1 MLFRRSST
9 IDLGKVSNL
18 SFTLHGIPVTNG
30 IAIGRALRIAPS
42 AMDVNHY
49 LISEGSEQSEQKRLL
64 DAFQVVRQELKTL
77 RAGLPEAAPEEMAAF
92 LDVHGMILAD
102 PTLTERPLELI
113 QKKRYNAEW
122 ALATQLENV
131 LEQFAEIEDAYLRER
146 AADIRQ
152 VVERVMKVLHLGED
166 HQTIGAFYKTV
177 SENRE
182 LSEVIVVAHDISP
195 PDMLRFK
202 ELAFGGFV
210 TDLGGKTSH
219 TAIVARSLDIPAA
232 VGVRS
237 ASELIR
243 QDDWLIIDGDRGIAI
258 VDPSPFI
265 LEEYRHLQS
274 ARKLEKKKLLRLKH
288 TPTLTLDG
296 QHIDLM
302 ANVEMPDDAAM
313 ALDSGAVGIG
323 LFRSEFLFMNR
334 QGQMPDEEEQFWA
347 YRKTAEAMKGLP
359 VNIRTIDIGADKP
372 LDVKDNGGANY
383 LSPLGL
389 RAIRW
394 SLSEPEMFL
403 IQIRAILR
411 ASVFGKI
418 KILIP
423 MLAHAQE
430 IDQTLELIQTAKN
443 QLEVEGI
450 SFDPGIQV
458 GAMIEI
464 PAAALALP
472 LFIRRLDFLS
482 IGTNDLIQYT
492 LAIDRA
498 DNAVAHLYDPLHP
511 AVLRL
516 IAGIIKDAK
525 SAQMPVSV
533 CGEMAGDAS
542 MTRVLLGMGL
552 TDFSLHFK
560 QLLSVKQEILRSDTK
575 QLKLAVDSL
584 LAAIEPEDIQA
595 AFLKINA

>member
-1 MLFRRSST
+1 M

-64 DAFQVVRQELKTL
+64 GAFQVVRQELKTL
-77 RAGLPEAAPEEMAAF
+77 RAGLPEAAPEEMATF

-122 ALATQLENV
+122 ALATQLESV

-152 VVERVMKVLHLGED
+152 VVERVMKVLHLGQD

-202 ELAFGGFV
+202 ELTFGGFV

-243 QDDWLIIDGDRGIAI
+243 QDDWLIIDGDRGIVI

-288 TPTLTLDG
+288 TPTVTVDG

-302 ANVEMPDDAAM
+302 ANVEMPEDAAM

-359 VNIRTIDIGADKP
+359 ISIRTIDIGADKP
-372 LDVKDNGGANY
+372 LDAKDNGGTNY

-411 ASVFGKI
+411 ASAFGKI

-443 QLEVEGI
+443 QLEAEDI

-464 PAAALALP
+464 PAAALSLP

-516 IAGIIKDAK
+516 IAGIIRDAK

-552 TDFSLHFK
+552 TDFSLHSM

-575 QLKLAVDSL
+575 QLKLTVDDL

-595 AFLKINA
+595 AFQKINA

>member
-1 MLFRRSST
+1 M
-9 IDLGKVSNL
+9 

-30 IAIGRALRIAPS
+30 IAIGKALRIAPS
-42 AMDVNHY
+42 AMDVKHY
-49 LISEGSEQSEQKRLL
+49 LVDEGAEQVEQTRLL
-64 DAFQVVRQELKTL
+64 NAFEVVRQELKSL
-77 RAGLPEAAPEEMAAF
+77 RASLPDAAPEEMGAF

-102 PTLTERPLELI
+102 PTLTEKPLELI
-113 QKKRYNAEW
+113 KGRRYNAEW
-122 ALATQLENV
+122 ALATQLEDL
-131 LEQFAEIEDAYLRER
+131 LEQFAEIEDEYLRER

-152 VVERVMKVLHLGED
+152 VVERVMKVLHHGEN
-166 HQTIGAFYKTV
+166 HQTLSSFYKTV

-182 LSEVIVVAHDISP
+182 LSEVIVVAHDIAP
-195 PDMLRFK
+195 PDMMRFK
-202 ELAFGGFV
+202 DLAFGGFI
-210 TDLGGKTSH
+210 TDLGGRTSH

-232 VGVRS
+232 VGVRR

-243 QDDWLIIDGDRGIAI
+243 QDDWIIIDGDRGIVI
-258 VDPSPFI
+258 VDPSPLI

-274 ARKLEKKKLLRLKH
+274 ERKLEKKKLLRLKY

-296 QHIDLM
+296 VPIDLM
-302 ANVEMPDDAAM
+302 ANVEMPDDAEQ

-334 QGQMPDEEEQFWA
+334 KGDMPSEEEQFWA

-359 VNIRTIDIGADKP
+359 VSIRTIDIGADKP
-372 LDVKDNGGANY
+372 LDGQDEGGHY

-411 ASVFGKI
+411 ASAYGKM

-430 IDQTLELIQTAKN
+430 IDQTLELINMAKK
-443 QLEVEGI
+443 QLENECVP
-450 SFDPGIQV
+450 FDPNVQV

-464 PAAALALP
+464 PAAALSLP

-516 IAGIIKDAK
+516 IAGVIREAK
-525 SAQMPVSV
+525 VANMPVSV
-533 CGEMAGDAS
+533 CGEMAGEPS
-542 MTRVLLGMGL
+542 MTKVLLGMGL
-552 TDFSLHFK
+552 TDFSMHFN
-560 QLLSVKQEILRSDTK
+560 QLLSVKKEILRSDMSVLK
-575 QLKLAVDSL
+575 QSVDEL
-584 LAAIEPEDIQA
+584 LSAIEPEELQA
-595 AFLKINA
+595 ALQKINAV

>member
-1 MLFRRSST
+1 MIVSERVSS
-9 IDLGKVSNL
+9 L

-30 IAIGRALRIAPS
+30 IAIGKALRIAPS
-42 AMDVNHY
+42 AMDVKHY
-49 LISEGSEQSEQKRLL
+49 LVDEGAEQAEQARLL
-64 DAFQVVRQELKTL
+64 NAFEVVRQELRSL
-77 RAGLPEAAPEEMAAF
+77 RASLPDAAPEEMGAF

-102 PTLTERPLELI
+102 PTLTEKPLELI
-113 QKKRYNAEW
+113 RGRRYNAEW
-122 ALATQLENV
+122 ALATQLEDL
-131 LEQFAEIEDAYLRER
+131 LEQFAEIEDEYLRER

-152 VVERVMKVLHLGED
+152 VVERVMKVLHHGED
-166 HQTIGAFYKTV
+166 HQTLSSFYKTV

-182 LSEVIVVAHDISP
+182 LSEVIVVAHDIAP
-195 PDMLRFK
+195 PDMMRFK
-202 ELAFGGFV
+202 DLAFGGFI
-210 TDLGGKTSH
+210 TDLGGRTSH

-232 VGVRS
+232 VGVRR

-243 QDDWLIIDGDRGIAI
+243 QDDWIIIDGDRGIVI
-258 VDPSPFI
+258 VDPSPLI

-274 ARKLEKKKLLRLKH
+274 ERKLEKKKLLRLKY

-296 QHIDLM
+296 VPIDLM
-302 ANVEMPDDAAM
+302 ANVEMPEDAEQ

-334 QGQMPDEEEQFWA
+334 KGDMPSEEEQFWA

-359 VNIRTIDIGADKP
+359 VSIRTIDIGADKP
-372 LDVKDNGGANY
+372 LDGQDDGGHY

-411 ASVFGKI
+411 ASAFGKM

-430 IDQTLELIQTAKN
+430 IDQTLELISVAKK
-443 QLEVEGI
+443 QLENECVA
-450 SFDPGIQV
+450 FDPDVQV

-464 PAAALALP
+464 PAAALSLP

-498 DNAVAHLYDPLHP
+498 DNSVAHLYDPLHP

-516 IAGIIKDAK
+516 ISGVIREAK
-525 SAQMPVSV
+525 AANMPVSV
-533 CGEMAGDAS
+533 CGEMAGEPS
-542 MTRVLLGMGL
+542 MTKVLLGMGL
-552 TDFSLHFK
+552 TDFSMHFN
-560 QLLSVKQEILRSDTK
+560 QLLSVKKEILRSDMSVLK
-575 QLKLAVDSL
+575 QSVDEL
-584 LAAIEPEDIQA
+584 LNAIEPEELQA
-595 AFLKINA
+595 ALQKINAV

>member
-1 MLFRRSST
+1 
-9 IDLGKVSNL
+9 L

-30 IAIGRALRIAPS
+30 IAIGKALRIAPS
-42 AMDVNHY
+42 AMDVKHY
-49 LISEGSEQSEQKRLL
+49 LVDEGAKQAEEARLL
-64 DAFQVVRQELKTL
+64 NAFEVVRQELKSL
-77 RAGLPEAAPEEMAAF
+77 RASLPDAAPEEMGAF
-92 LDVHGMILAD
+92 LDVHGMILTD
-102 PTLTERPLELI
+102 PTLTEKPLELI
-113 QKKRYNAEW
+113 RGRRYNAEW
-122 ALATQLENV
+122 ALATQLEDL
-131 LEQFAEIEDAYLRER
+131 LEQFAEIEDEYLRER

-152 VVERVMKVLHLGED
+152 VVERVMKVLHHGED
-166 HQTIGAFYKTV
+166 HQTLSSFYKTV

-182 LSEVIVVAHDISP
+182 LSEVIVVAHDIAP
-195 PDMLRFK
+195 PDMMRFK
-202 ELAFGGFV
+202 DLAFGGFI
-210 TDLGGKTSH
+210 TDLGGRTSH

-232 VGVRS
+232 VGVRR

-243 QDDWLIIDGDRGIAI
+243 QDDWIIVDGDRGIVI
-258 VDPSPFI
+258 VDPSPLI

-274 ARKLEKKKLLRLKH
+274 ERKLEKKKLLRLKY

-296 QHIDLM
+296 VPIDLM
-302 ANVEMPDDAAM
+302 ANVEMPDDAEQ

-334 QGQMPDEEEQFWA
+334 KGDMPSEEEQFWA

-359 VNIRTIDIGADKP
+359 VSIRTIDIGADKP
-372 LDVKDNGGANY
+372 LDGQDDGGHY

-411 ASVFGKI
+411 ASAFGKM

-423 MLAHAQE
+423 MLAHVQE
-430 IDQTLELIQTAKN
+430 IDQTLALINTAKK
-443 QLEVEGI
+443 QLENECVA
-450 SFDPGIQV
+450 FDPDVQV
-458 GAMIEI
+458 GAMSEI
-464 PAAALALP
+464 PGAALSLP

-498 DNAVAHLYDPLHP
+498 DNSVAHLYDPLHP

-516 IAGIIKDAK
+516 ISGVIREAK
-525 SAQMPVSV
+525 AANMPVSV
-533 CGEMAGDAS
+533 CGEMAGEPS
-542 MTRVLLGMGL
+542 MTKVLLGMGL
-552 TDFSLHFK
+552 TDFSMHFN
-560 QLLSVKQEILRSDTK
+560 QLLSVKKEILRSDMSILK
-575 QLKLAVDSL
+575 QSVDEL
-584 LAAIEPEDIQA
+584 LNAIEPEELQA
-595 AFLKINA
+595 ALQKINAV

>member
-1 MLFRRSST
+1 MIVSERVSS
-9 IDLGKVSNL
+9 L

-30 IAIGRALRIAPS
+30 IAIGKALRIAPS
-42 AMDVNHY
+42 AMDVKHY
-49 LISEGSEQSEQKRLL
+49 LVDEGAEQAEQARLL
-64 DAFQVVRQELKTL
+64 NAFEVVRQELRSL
-77 RAGLPEAAPEEMAAF
+77 RASLPDAAPEEMGAF

-102 PTLTERPLELI
+102 PTLTEKPLELI
-113 QKKRYNAEW
+113 RGRRYNAEW
-122 ALATQLENV
+122 ALATQLEDL
-131 LEQFAEIEDAYLRER
+131 LEQFAEIEDEYLRER

-152 VVERVMKVLHLGED
+152 VVERVMKVLHHGED
-166 HQTIGAFYKTV
+166 HQTLSSFYKTV

-182 LSEVIVVAHDISP
+182 LSEVIVVAHDIAP
-195 PDMLRFK
+195 PDMMRFK
-202 ELAFGGFV
+202 DLAFGGFI
-210 TDLGGKTSH
+210 TDLGGRTSH

-232 VGVRS
+232 VGVRR

-243 QDDWLIIDGDRGIAI
+243 QDDWIIIDGDRGIVI
-258 VDPSPFI
+258 VDPSPLI

-274 ARKLEKKKLLRLKH
+274 ERKLEKKKLLRLKY

-296 QHIDLM
+296 VPIDLM
-302 ANVEMPDDAAM
+302 ANVEMPEDAEQ

-334 QGQMPDEEEQFWA
+334 KGDMPSEEEQFWA

-359 VNIRTIDIGADKP
+359 VSIRTIDIGADKP
-372 LDVKDNGGANY
+372 LDGQDDGGHY
-383 LSPLGL
+383 QSPLGL

-411 ASVFGKI
+411 ASAFGKM

-430 IDQTLELIQTAKN
+430 IDQTLELISVAKR
-443 QLEVEGI
+443 QLENECVA
-450 SFDPGIQV
+450 FDPDVQV

-464 PAAALALP
+464 PAAALSLP

-498 DNAVAHLYDPLHP
+498 DNSVAHLYDPLHP

-516 IAGIIKDAK
+516 ISGVIREAK
-525 SAQMPVSV
+525 AANMPVSV
-533 CGEMAGDAS
+533 CGEMAGEPS
-542 MTRVLLGMGL
+542 MTKVLLGMGL
-552 TDFSLHFK
+552 TDFSMHFN
-560 QLLSVKQEILRSDTK
+560 QLLSVKKEILRSDMSVLK
-575 QLKLAVDSL
+575 QSVDEL
-584 LAAIEPEDIQA
+584 LNAIEPEELQA
-595 AFLKINA
+595 ALQKINAV

>member
-1 MLFRRSST
+1 MPFRRSSM
-9 IDLGKVSNL
+9 IDSGKVSNL

-42 AMDVNHY
+42 VMDVKHY
-49 LISEGSEQSEQKRLL
+49 LISEGSEQAEQKRLL

-177 SENRE
+177 AENRE

-243 QDDWLIIDGDRGIAI
+243 QDDWLIIDGDRGIVI

-274 ARKLEKKKLLRLKH
+274 ARLLEKKKLLRLKH
-288 TPTLTLDG
+288 TPTVTVDG
-296 QHIDLM
+296 LHIDLM
-302 ANVEMPDDAAM
+302 ANVEMPDDAPM

-359 VNIRTIDIGADKP
+359 VSIRTIDIGADKP
-372 LDVKDNGGANY
+372 LDAKDNGGPNY

-443 QLEVEGI
+443 QLEAESI

-464 PAAALALP
+464 PAAALSLP

-516 IAGIIKDAK
+516 IAGIIRDAK
-525 SAQMPVSV
+525 NAQMPVSV

-575 QLKLAVDSL
+575 QLKSAVEAL

-595 AFLKINA
+595 AFQKINA

>member
-1 MLFRRSST
+1 M

-64 DAFQVVRQELKTL
+64 GAFQVVRQELKTL

-122 ALATQLENV
+122 ALATQLESV

-202 ELAFGGFV
+202 ELTFGGFV

-243 QDDWLIIDGDRGIAI
+243 QDDWLIIDGDRGIVI

-288 TPTLTLDG
+288 TPTVTVDG

-302 ANVEMPDDAAM
+302 ANVEMPEDAAM

-359 VNIRTIDIGADKP
+359 ISIRTIDIGADKP
-372 LDVKDNGGANY
+372 LDAKDNGGTNY

-411 ASVFGKI
+411 ASAFGKI

-443 QLEVEGI
+443 QLEAEDI

-464 PAAALALP
+464 PAAALSLP

-516 IAGIIKDAK
+516 IAGIIRDAK

-552 TDFSLHFK
+552 TDFSLHSM

-575 QLKLAVDSL
+575 QLKLTVDDL

-595 AFLKINA
+595 AFQKINA

>member
-1 MLFRRSST
+1 M
-9 IDLGKVSNL
+9 IDLERVSSL

-30 IAIGRALRIAPS
+30 IAIGKALRIAPS
-42 AMDVNHY
+42 AMDVKHY
-49 LISEGSEQSEQKRLL
+49 LVDEGAEQVEQTRLL
-64 DAFQVVRQELKTL
+64 NAFEVVRQELKSL
-77 RAGLPEAAPEEMAAF
+77 RASLPDAAPEEMGAF

-102 PTLTERPLELI
+102 PTLTEKPLELI
-113 QKKRYNAEW
+113 KDRRYNAEW
-122 ALATQLENV
+122 ALATQLEDL
-131 LEQFAEIEDAYLRER
+131 LEQFAEIEDEYLRER
-146 AADIRQ
+146 AVDIRQ
-152 VVERVMKVLHLGED
+152 VVERVMKVLHHGEN
-166 HQTIGAFYKTV
+166 HQTLSSFYKTV

-182 LSEVIVVAHDISP
+182 LSEVIVVAHDIAP
-195 PDMLRFK
+195 PDMMRFK
-202 ELAFGGFV
+202 DLAFGGFI
-210 TDLGGKTSH
+210 TDLGGRTSH

-232 VGVRS
+232 VGVRR

-243 QDDWLIIDGDRGIAI
+243 QDDWIIIDGDRGIVI
-258 VDPSPFI
+258 VDPSPLI

-274 ARKLEKKKLLRLKH
+274 ERKLEKKKLLRLKY

-296 QHIDLM
+296 VPIDLM
-302 ANVEMPDDAAM
+302 ANVEMPDDAEQ

-334 QGQMPDEEEQFWA
+334 KGDMPSEEEQFWA

-359 VNIRTIDIGADKP
+359 VSIRTIDIGADKP
-372 LDVKDNGGANY
+372 LDGQDEGGHY

-411 ASVFGKI
+411 ASAYGKM

-430 IDQTLELIQTAKN
+430 IDQTLELINLAKK
-443 QLEVEGI
+443 QLENECV
-450 SFDPGIQV
+450 SFDPNVQV

-464 PAAALALP
+464 PAAALSLP

-516 IAGIIKDAK
+516 IAGVIREAK
-525 SAQMPVSV
+525 AANMPVSV
-533 CGEMAGDAS
+533 CGEMAGEPS
-542 MTRVLLGMGL
+542 MTKVLLGMGL
-552 TDFSLHFK
+552 TDFSMHFN
-560 QLLSVKQEILRSDTK
+560 QLLSVKKEILRSDMGLLK
-575 QLKLAVDSL
+575 QSVDQL
-584 LAAIEPEDIQA
+584 LNAIEPEELQVALQKVNA
-595 AFLKINA
+595 A

>member
-1 MLFRRSST
+1 M
-9 IDLGKVSNL
+9 IDLERVSSL

-30 IAIGRALRIAPS
+30 IAIGKALRIAPS
-42 AMDVNHY
+42 AMDVKHY
-49 LISEGSEQSEQKRLL
+49 LLDEGAEQAEQTRLL
-64 DAFQVVRQELKTL
+64 NAFEVVRQELKSL
-77 RAGLPEAAPEEMAAF
+77 RASLPDAAPEEMGAF

-102 PTLTERPLELI
+102 PTLTEKPLELI
-113 QKKRYNAEW
+113 KDRRYNAEW
-122 ALATQLENV
+122 ALATQLEDL
-131 LEQFAEIEDAYLRER
+131 LEQFAEIEDEYLRER
-146 AADIRQ
+146 AVDIRQ
-152 VVERVMKVLHLGED
+152 VVERVMKVLHHGEN
-166 HQTIGAFYKTV
+166 HQTLSSFYKTV

-182 LSEVIVVAHDISP
+182 LSEVIVVAHDIAP
-195 PDMLRFK
+195 PDMMRFK
-202 ELAFGGFV
+202 DLAFGGFI
-210 TDLGGKTSH
+210 TDLGGRTSH

-232 VGVRS
+232 VGVRR

-243 QDDWLIIDGDRGIAI
+243 QDDWIIIDGDRGIVI
-258 VDPSPFI
+258 VDPSPLI

-274 ARKLEKKKLLRLKH
+274 ERKLEKKKLLRLKY

-296 QHIDLM
+296 VPIDLM
-302 ANVEMPDDAAM
+302 ANVEMPDDAEQ

-334 QGQMPDEEEQFWA
+334 KGDMPSEEEQFWA

-359 VNIRTIDIGADKP
+359 VSIRTIDIGADKP
-372 LDVKDNGGANY
+372 LDGQDEGGHY

-411 ASVFGKI
+411 ASAYGKM

-430 IDQTLELIQTAKN
+430 IDQTLELINVAKK
-443 QLEVEGI
+443 QLENECV
-450 SFDPGIQV
+450 SFDPNVQV

-464 PAAALALP
+464 PAAALSLP

-516 IAGIIKDAK
+516 IAGVIREAK
-525 SAQMPVSV
+525 AANMPVSV
-533 CGEMAGDAS
+533 CGEMAGEPS
-542 MTRVLLGMGL
+542 MTKVLLGMGL
-552 TDFSLHFK
+552 TDFSMHFN
-560 QLLSVKQEILRSDTK
+560 QLLSVKKEILRSDMGLLK
-575 QLKLAVDSL
+575 QSVDQL
-584 LAAIEPEDIQA
+584 LNAIEPEELQA
-595 AFLKINA
+595 ALQKVNAA

>member
-1 MLFRRSST
+1 M
-9 IDLGKVSNL
+9 IDLERVSSL

-30 IAIGRALRIAPS
+30 IAIGKALRIAPS
-42 AMDVNHY
+42 AMDVKHY
-49 LISEGSEQSEQKRLL
+49 LVDEGAEQVEQTRLL
-64 DAFQVVRQELKTL
+64 NAFEVVRQELKSL
-77 RAGLPEAAPEEMAAF
+77 RASLPDAAPEEMGAF

-102 PTLTERPLELI
+102 PTLTEKPLELI
-113 QKKRYNAEW
+113 KDRRYNAEW
-122 ALATQLENV
+122 ALATQLEDL
-131 LEQFAEIEDAYLRER
+131 LEQFAEIEDEYLRER
-146 AADIRQ
+146 AVDIRQ
-152 VVERVMKVLHLGED
+152 VVERVMKVLHHGEN
-166 HQTIGAFYKTV
+166 HQTLSSFYKTV

-182 LSEVIVVAHDISP
+182 LSEVIVVAHDIAP
-195 PDMLRFK
+195 PDMMRFK
-202 ELAFGGFV
+202 DLAFGGFI
-210 TDLGGKTSH
+210 TDLGGRTSH

-232 VGVRS
+232 VGVRR

-243 QDDWLIIDGDRGIAI
+243 QDDWIIIDGDRGIVI
-258 VDPSPFI
+258 VDPSPLI

-274 ARKLEKKKLLRLKH
+274 ERKLEKKKLLRLKY

-296 QHIDLM
+296 VPIDLM
-302 ANVEMPDDAAM
+302 ANVEMPDDAEQ

-334 QGQMPDEEEQFWA
+334 KGDMPSEEEQFWA

-359 VNIRTIDIGADKP
+359 VSIRTIDIGADKP
-372 LDVKDNGGANY
+372 LDGQDEGGHY

-411 ASVFGKI
+411 ASAYGKM

-430 IDQTLELIQTAKN
+430 IDQTLELINVAKK
-443 QLEVEGI
+443 QLENECV
-450 SFDPGIQV
+450 SFDPNVQV

-464 PAAALALP
+464 PAAALSLP

-516 IAGIIKDAK
+516 IAGVIREAK
-525 SAQMPVSV
+525 AANMPVSV
-533 CGEMAGDAS
+533 CGEMAGEPS
-542 MTRVLLGMGL
+542 MTKVLLGMGL
-552 TDFSLHFK
+552 TDFSMHFN
-560 QLLSVKQEILRSDTK
+560 QLLSVKKEILRSDMGLLK
-575 QLKLAVDSL
+575 QSVDQL
-584 LAAIEPEDIQA
+584 LNAIEPEELQA
-595 AFLKINA
+595 ALQKVNAA

>member
-1 MLFRRSST
+1 MRFRRSSM
-9 IDLGKVSNL
+9 IVLGKVSNL

-42 AMDVNHY
+42 AMDVKHY
-49 LISEGSEQSEQKRLL
+49 LISEGNEQVEQKRLL
-64 DAFQVVRQELKTL
+64 DAFQIIRQELKTL

-102 PTLTERPLELI
+102 PTLTEKPLELI
-113 QKKRYNAEW
+113 QEKRYNAEW

-243 QDDWLIIDGDRGIAI
+243 QDDWLIIDGDRGIVI

-288 TPTLTLDG
+288 TPTVTLDG

-302 ANVEMPDDAAM
+302 ANVEMPDDAPM

-359 VNIRTIDIGADKP
+359 VSIRTIDIGADKP

-443 QLEVEGI
+443 QLEAESI

-516 IAGIIKDAK
+516 IASIIRDAK
-525 SAQMPVSV
+525 NAQMPVSV

-560 QLLSVKQEILRSDTK
+560 QLLSVKQEILRSDTQ
-575 QLKLAVDSL
+575 QLKSAVDSL
-584 LAAIEPEDIQA
+584 LSAIEPEDIQA
-595 AFLKINA
+595 AFQKINA

>member
-1 MLFRRSST
+1 M
-9 IDLGKVSNL
+9 

-64 DAFQVVRQELKTL
+64 GAFQVVRQELKTL

-202 ELAFGGFV
+202 ELTFGGFV

-243 QDDWLIIDGDRGIAI
+243 QDDWLIIDGDRGIVI

-288 TPTLTLDG
+288 TPTVTVDG

-302 ANVEMPDDAAM
+302 ANVEMPEDAVM

-334 QGQMPDEEEQFWA
+334 QGQMPDEDEQFWA

-359 VNIRTIDIGADKP
+359 VSIRTIDIGADKP
-372 LDVKDNGGANY
+372 LDAKDNGGANY

-411 ASVFGKI
+411 ASAFGKI

-443 QLEVEGI
+443 QLEAEDI

-464 PAAALALP
+464 PAAALSLP

-516 IAGIIKDAK
+516 IAGIIRDAK

-552 TDFSLHFK
+552 TDFSLHSM

-575 QLKLAVDSL
+575 QLKLTVDDL

-595 AFLKINA
+595 AFQKINA

>member
-1 MLFRRSST
+1 M

-42 AMDVNHY
+42 VMDVNHY

-243 QDDWLIIDGDRGIAI
+243 QDDWLIIDGDRGIVI

-288 TPTLTLDG
+288 TPTVTVDG

-359 VNIRTIDIGADKP
+359 VSIRTIDIGADKP
-372 LDVKDNGGANY
+372 LDVKDNGGTNY

-430 IDQTLELIQTAKN
+430 IDQTLELIQAAKN
-443 QLEVEGI
+443 QLEAESI

-498 DNAVAHLYDPLHP
+498 DNSVAHLYDPLHP

-595 AFLKINA
+595 AFLKIND

>member
-1 MLFRRSST
+1 
-9 IDLGKVSNL
+9 V
-18 SFTLHGIPVTNG
+18 
-30 IAIGRALRIAPS
+30 
-42 AMDVNHY
+42 
-49 LISEGSEQSEQKRLL
+49 
-64 DAFQVVRQELKTL
+64 
-77 RAGLPEAAPEEMAAF
+77 
-92 LDVHGMILAD
+92 
-102 PTLTERPLELI
+102 
-113 QKKRYNAEW
+113 
-122 ALATQLENV
+122 
-131 LEQFAEIEDAYLRER
+131 
-146 AADIRQ
+146 
-152 VVERVMKVLHLGED
+152 
-166 HQTIGAFYKTV
+166 
-177 SENRE
+177 
-182 LSEVIVVAHDISP
+182 
-195 PDMLRFK
+195 
-202 ELAFGGFV
+202 
-210 TDLGGKTSH
+210 
-219 TAIVARSLDIPAA
+219 
-232 VGVRS
+232 
-237 ASELIR
+237 
-243 QDDWLIIDGDRGIAI
+243 
-258 VDPSPFI
+258 
-265 LEEYRHLQS
+265 
-274 ARKLEKKKLLRLKH
+274 
-288 TPTLTLDG
+288 DG

-302 ANVEMPDDAAM
+302 ANVEMPDDAPM

-359 VNIRTIDIGADKP
+359 VSIRTIDIGADKP

-430 IDQTLELIQTAKN
+430 IDQTLDLIQTAKN
-443 QLEVEGI
+443 QLEAESI

-516 IAGIIKDAK
+516 IASIIRDAK
-525 SAQMPVSV
+525 NAQMPVSV
-533 CGEMAGDAS
+533 CG
-542 MTRVLLGMGL
+542 
-552 TDFSLHFK
+552 
-560 QLLSVKQEILRSDTK
+560 
-575 QLKLAVDSL
+575 
-584 LAAIEPEDIQA
+584 
-595 AFLKINA
+595 

>member
-1 MLFRRSST
+1 M
-9 IDLGKVSNL
+9 

-30 IAIGRALRIAPS
+30 IAIGKALRIAPS
-42 AMDVNHY
+42 AMDVKHY
-49 LISEGSEQSEQKRLL
+49 LVDEGAEQVEQTRLL
-64 DAFQVVRQELKTL
+64 NAFEVVRQELKSL
-77 RAGLPEAAPEEMAAF
+77 RASLPDAAPEEMGAF

-102 PTLTERPLELI
+102 PTLTEKPLELI
-113 QKKRYNAEW
+113 KGRRYNAEW
-122 ALATQLENV
+122 ALATQLEDL
-131 LEQFAEIEDAYLRER
+131 LEQFAEIEDEYLRER

-152 VVERVMKVLHLGED
+152 VVERVMKVLHHGEN
-166 HQTIGAFYKTV
+166 HQTLSSFYKTV

-182 LSEVIVVAHDISP
+182 LSEVIVVAHDIAP
-195 PDMLRFK
+195 PDMMRFK
-202 ELAFGGFV
+202 DLAFGGFI
-210 TDLGGKTSH
+210 TDLGGRTSH

-232 VGVRS
+232 VGVRR

-243 QDDWLIIDGDRGIAI
+243 QDDWIIIDGDRGIVI
-258 VDPSPFI
+258 VDPSPLI

-274 ARKLEKKKLLRLKH
+274 ERKLEKKKLLRLKY

-296 QHIDLM
+296 VPIDLM
-302 ANVEMPDDAAM
+302 ANVEMPDDAEQ

-334 QGQMPDEEEQFWA
+334 KGDMPSEEEQFWA

-359 VNIRTIDIGADKP
+359 VSIRTIDIGADKP
-372 LDVKDNGGANY
+372 LDGQDEGGHY

-411 ASVFGKI
+411 ASAYGKM

-430 IDQTLELIQTAKN
+430 IDQTLELINMAKK
-443 QLEVEGI
+443 QLENECV
-450 SFDPGIQV
+450 SFDPNVQV

-464 PAAALALP
+464 PAAALSLP

-516 IAGIIKDAK
+516 IAGVIREAK
-525 SAQMPVSV
+525 VANMPVSV
-533 CGEMAGDAS
+533 CGEMAGEPS
-542 MTRVLLGMGL
+542 MTKVLLGMGL
-552 TDFSLHFK
+552 TDFSMHFN
-560 QLLSVKQEILRSDTK
+560 QLLSVKKEILRSDMSALK
-575 QLKLAVDSL
+575 QSVDEL
-584 LAAIEPEDIQA
+584 LSAIEPEELQA
-595 AFLKINA
+595 ALQKINAV

>member
-1 MLFRRSST
+1 
-9 IDLGKVSNL
+9 L

-30 IAIGRALRIAPS
+30 IAIGKALRIAPS
-42 AMDVNHY
+42 AMDVKHY
-49 LISEGSEQSEQKRLL
+49 LVDEGAEQLEQTRLL
-64 DAFQVVRQELKTL
+64 NALEVVRQELKSL
-77 RAGLPEAAPEEMAAF
+77 RASLPDAAPEEMGAF

-102 PTLTERPLELI
+102 PTLTEKPLELI
-113 QKKRYNAEW
+113 KGRRYNAEW
-122 ALATQLENV
+122 ALATQLEDL
-131 LEQFAEIEDAYLRER
+131 LEQFAEIEDEYLRER

-152 VVERVMKVLHLGED
+152 VVERVMKVLHHGEN
-166 HQTIGAFYKTV
+166 HQTLSSFYKTV

-182 LSEVIVVAHDISP
+182 LSEVIVVAHDIAP
-195 PDMLRFK
+195 PDMMRFK
-202 ELAFGGFV
+202 DLAFGGFI
-210 TDLGGKTSH
+210 TDLGGRTSH

-232 VGVRS
+232 VGVRR

-243 QDDWLIIDGDRGIAI
+243 QDDWIIIDGDRGIVI
-258 VDPSPFI
+258 VDPSPLI

-274 ARKLEKKKLLRLKH
+274 ERKLEKKKLLRLKY

-296 QHIDLM
+296 VPIDLM
-302 ANVEMPDDAAM
+302 ANVEMPDDAEQ

-334 QGQMPDEEEQFWA
+334 KGDMPSEEEQFWA

-359 VNIRTIDIGADKP
+359 VSIRTIDIGADKP
-372 LDVKDNGGANY
+372 LDGQDEGGHY

-411 ASVFGKI
+411 ASAYGKM

-430 IDQTLELIQTAKN
+430 IDQTLELINMAKK
-443 QLEVEGI
+443 QLENECV
-450 SFDPGIQV
+450 SFDPNVQV

-464 PAAALALP
+464 PAAALSLP

-516 IAGIIKDAK
+516 IAGVIREAK
-525 SAQMPVSV
+525 VANMPVSV
-533 CGEMAGDAS
+533 CGEMAGEPS
-542 MTRVLLGMGL
+542 MTKVLLGMGL
-552 TDFSLHFK
+552 TDFSMHFN
-560 QLLSVKQEILRSDTK
+560 QLLSVKKEILRSDMSVLK
-575 QLKLAVDSL
+575 QSVDEL
-584 LAAIEPEDIQA
+584 LSAIEPEELQA
-595 AFLKINA
+595 ALQKINAV